1 MRNCAYLLLFIF
13 LSSCSSVK
21 RTEKNL
27 HKGNYDKAISIS
39 IKKLQK
45 SRNKKTDSQHI
56 ILLEEAFQKAVSD
69 DISRLNYL
77 DKENNPKNTKEIF
90 EIYQYLA
97 SRQNRIRPLLPLEN
111 AIFKIADYSDLIV
124 QSKNNYSDYVFN
136 KGIQYLKN
144 SNNVLDARA
153 AHDYFSILKRLQ
165 PAHQQ
170 VDSLLEQAH
179 FKGTDFVHVI
189 IQNRTEQVI
198 PKRLETAILDF
209 DTYKLDDFW
218 TEYHSNQE
226 KDIDYTY
233 GIALEIREIL
243 ISPERINEKEFQRKL
258 EVLDGWDYVYDSD
271 GNVKKDS
278 LGNDIKV
285 DIYKELKASLIV
297 SNQIKSV
304 LVGASVLYRDLKENR
319 NISKFPI
326 SSEFIFENLTATFR
340 GNRGA
345 LTEDDVKLMR
355 NAYIEFPSNEQM
367 IFDTSTDLKQ
377 KFAAILRRKSF
388 R

>member
-1 MRNCAYLLLFIF
+1 MKNCAYLLLFIF
-13 LSSCSSVK
+13 LSSCSSIK

-27 HKGNYDKAISIS
+27 YKGNYDKAISIS

-45 SRNKKTDSQHI
+45 SRNKKTDRQHI

-77 DKENNPKNTKEIF
+77 DKENNPQNTKEIF

-97 SRQNRIRPLLPLEN
+97 SRQKRIRPLLPLEN
-111 AIFKIADYSDLIV
+111 AIFKIVDYSDLII

-136 KGIQYLKN
+136 TGIQYLTN

-153 AHDYFSILKRLQ
+153 AHGYFSILKRLQ
-165 PAHQQ
+165 PTYQQ
-170 VDSLLEQAH
+170 VDSLLEEAH

-189 IQNRTEQVI
+189 IQNRTELVI

-258 EVLDGWDYVYDSD
+258 EVLDGWDYVYDTN

-285 DIYKELKASLIV
+285 DIYKELKARLIV
-297 SNQIKSV
+297 SKQVKSV
-304 LVGASVLYRDLKENR
+304 LVGANVLYRNLKENK
-319 NISKFPI
+319 NIYKFPI

-345 LTEDDVKLMR
+345 LTEDDVRLMR

>member
-1 MRNCAYLLLFIF
+1 MKNCAYLLLFIF

-27 HKGNYDKAISIS
+27 YKGNYDKAISIS

-45 SRNKKTDSQHI
+45 SRNKKTDRQHI
-56 ILLEEAFQKAVSD
+56 VLLEEAFQKAVSD
-69 DISRLNYL
+69 DISRLNFL
-77 DKENNPKNTKEIF
+77 NKENNPQNTKEIF
-90 EIYQYLA
+90 DLYQYLA

-111 AIFKIADYSDLIV
+111 ATFIMADYSDQIV
-124 QSKNNYSDYVFN
+124 QSKNDYSDYAFN
-136 KGIQYLKN
+136 TGTQYLTN
-144 SNNVLDARA
+144 STNVLDART
-153 AHDYFSILKRLQ
+153 AHRYFLILKRLQ
-165 PAHQQ
+165 PTHQQ
-170 VDSLLEQAH
+170 VDSLLEEAH
-179 FKGTDFVHVI
+179 FKGTDFVHVVI
-189 IQNRTEQVI
+189 KNRTEQVI

-226 KDIDYTY
+226 ENIDYNY

-243 ISPERINEKEFQRKL
+243 ISPERISEKEFQREL
-258 EVLDGWDYVYDSD
+258 EVLDGWDYVYDAN

-285 DIYKELKASLIV
+285 DIYKELKARLIV

-304 LVGASVLYRDLKENR
+304 LVGANVLYRDLKENR

-326 SSEFIFENLTATFR
+326 SSEFIFENVTATFR

-345 LTEDDVKLMR
+345 LTEDDVNLMR